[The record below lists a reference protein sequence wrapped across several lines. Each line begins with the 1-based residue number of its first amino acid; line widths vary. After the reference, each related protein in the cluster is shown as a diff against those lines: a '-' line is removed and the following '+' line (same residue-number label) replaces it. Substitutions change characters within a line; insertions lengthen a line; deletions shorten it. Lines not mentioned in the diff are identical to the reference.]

1 MERFRAGLAV
11 AVLLAVWSV
20 PVAQAEEVSEAR
32 AAIDDTVAKVL
43 VVLTNEKLSLAEKRI
58 GIETIA
64 YARFD
69 FYTVSRLVLAK
80 YWKRFTPEQ
89 REEFETAFKVFLA
102 QEYGRRLDDYEN
114 QDVVVR
120 GEKAE
125 ARGDMTVLTRILGG
139 KFNDAAVNYR
149 MREKG
154 GEWYIIDVVIEGI
167 SLVSNWRDQFRE
179 VLRGKGGTEKLLAQL
194 HAKNAARA
202 ELAAKVD

>member
-20 PVAQAEEVSEAR
+20 PVAQAEEVSGAR

-69 FYTVSRLVLAK
+69 LYTVSRLVLAK

-102 QEYGRRLDDYEN
+102 QEYGRRLDDY
-114 QDVVVR
+114 
-120 GEKAE
+120 
-125 ARGDMTVLTRILGG
+125 
-139 KFNDAAVNYR
+139 
-149 MREKG
+149 
-154 GEWYIIDVVIEGI
+154 
-167 SLVSNWRDQFRE
+167 
-179 VLRGKGGTEKLLAQL
+179 
-194 HAKNAARA
+194 
-202 ELAAKVD
+202 